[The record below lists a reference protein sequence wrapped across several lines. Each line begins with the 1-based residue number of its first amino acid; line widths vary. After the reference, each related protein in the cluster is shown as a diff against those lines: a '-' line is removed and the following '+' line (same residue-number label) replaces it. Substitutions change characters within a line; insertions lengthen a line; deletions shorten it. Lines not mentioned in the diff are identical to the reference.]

1 MKNFYDDDAA
11 EDPLDEESN
20 SAYES
25 GGDGSDQRD
34 SLLTYFIHHICSED
48 EVERGQALRAVR
60 ELECDPG
67 LSGILEHMLRDN
79 DKMKNALAVEC
90 IGLWKH
96 TDGTDMLINFMTDAA
111 NQEKFTDDL
120 IESVLIA
127 FGQIGDPGAFEY
139 LSRYALSEFGLN
151 ENGISSAG
159 MTCIES
165 IMAMAT
171 RGQEKALRFLISGC
185 RHPAWNMRESCAA
198 CLGAVYAGKDSLPKA
213 VYEELMRLTADD
225 NRNVRIAA
233 YMSLDEIIGL
243 DEPNKNKLAEAR
255 AKQMSGEESGRKNDA
270 GMCS

>member
-1 MKNFYDDDAA
+1 MKEFYDDDAVD
-11 EDPLDEESN
+11 DPLGEESD
-20 SAYES
+20 AADES

-34 SLLTYFIHHICSED
+34 SLLTYFIQHICSED
-48 EVERGQALRAVR
+48 EFERRQALRAVR

-79 DKMKNALAVEC
+79 DKIKNTLAVEC

-111 NQEKFTDDL
+111 NREKITDEL

-127 FGQIGDPGAFEY
+127 LGQIGDPGAFEY
-139 LSRYALSEFGLN
+139 LSRYALTEFSRN
-151 ENGISSAG
+151 ESGVCAAG
-159 MTCIES
+159 MVCNES
-165 IMAMAT
+165 IMTMAT

-185 RHPAWNMRESCAA
+185 RHSSWNMRESCAA
-198 CLGAVYAGKDSLPKA
+198 CLGAVYAGKDSLPNA
-213 VYEELMRLTADD
+213 VYEELMRLTADE

-243 DEPNKNKLAEAR
+243 DESNKRKLAEVR
-255 AKQMSGEESGRKNDA
+255 NKQMSDEKEEQNTRTGLTS
-270 GMCS
+270 